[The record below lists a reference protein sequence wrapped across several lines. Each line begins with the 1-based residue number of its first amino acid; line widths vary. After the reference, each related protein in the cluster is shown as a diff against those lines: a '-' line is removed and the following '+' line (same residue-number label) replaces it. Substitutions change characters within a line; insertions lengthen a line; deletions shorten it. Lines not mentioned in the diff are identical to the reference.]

1 MRELKV
7 IVLRLLAAAF
17 LVAVCMTVSRA
28 SDSREQ
34 SDLNERLN
42 DSSKVLD
49 EVMSTPNKAIPAGV
63 ISRASCVAVFP
74 STVQGKQPAR
84 Q

>member
-28 SDSREQ
+28 ADSGER
-34 SDLNERLN
+34 SDLNNRLN
-42 DSSKVLD
+42 ASSKVLD
-49 EVMSTPNKAIPAGV
+49 EVMSTPNKAIPVGA
-63 ISRASCVAVFP
+63 ISRTACVAVFP
-74 STVQGKQPAR
+74 PTVQGKQPAR